1 MVITEGVGVTLFGAI
16 AAQTMPELA
25 ATFAIAGA
33 SANLAQQITGMM
45 LHTQNSISIVQ
56 VLEAAGLDAI
66 TAGAAKVLDVPALL
80 NKVNVSLGEKAFNYT
95 KAFVELA
102 TLNAAIQEIE
112 IKIGMRKSFD
122 FKTMIINAAGTVLA
136 AAITLEVKENTNNS
150 DLADEIIHHATKGLL
165 KLSVGVM
172 MDEKTPMLFA
182 KFLGDQAAMVANVGI
197 HAKTKPV
204 DYMATPQASPNDI
217 LYPQQTSFCKIPKA
231 KQMTVAND
239 DQYDLYKAYRSTTKI
254 AQNEMFEASLSAKVA
269 NHSNWQAKLDQELY
283 THQHSA
289 WAKGIMAL
297 AAMGSSNEMQTF
309 TASGDLFTRDLMQ
322 FSAGHFGK
330 KYFND
335 LENGTSTWS
344 DATEF
349 AEAATGMQ
357 MMGDIGADL
366 IYKGFGVAKNVA
378 GMFGGGVDVGEILG
392 SGDVGGK
399 NEAGLLRSRI
409 FENVEQSKTKL
420 GTKNSSNFSVLIN
433 RENALA
439 LERKIMNTP
448 LSNVE
453 VRDWY
458 NETVAPI
465 QKLEEQWIWHGVS
478 LEDRALIAYSIRSNA
493 RLQAREYMSNPQDV
507 ELLQE
512 RDIAKY
518 GNPNGPTYEY
528 LYNRYQSMGYSE
540 QEIMQ
545 SIIDNAAE
553 TNAEFNAKFTF
564 R

>member
-309 TASGDLFTRDLMQ
+309 TASGDLLTRDLMQ

-378 GMFGGGVDVGEILG
+378 GMFGGGVDVGEDEIAEEVLPKSIAKTFDCSYATRRILTEEEAYERY
-392 SGDVGGK
+392 SGGK
-399 NEAGLLRSRI
+399 AGRVGRYATTDIFKSR
-409 FENVEQSKTKL
+409 L
-420 GTKNSSNFSVLIN
+420 
-433 RENALA
+433 
-439 LERKIMNTP
+439 
-448 LSNVE
+448 
-453 VRDWY
+453 
-458 NETVAPI
+458 VAR
-465 QKLEEQWIWHGVS
+465 QKM
-478 LEDRALIAYSIRSNA
+478 A
-493 RLQAREYMSNPQDV
+493 
-507 ELLQE
+507 LLQE
-512 RDIAKY
+512 W
-518 GNPNGPTYEY
+518 GN
-528 LYNRYQSMGYSE
+528 
-540 QEIMQ
+540 
-545 SIIDNAAE
+545 SISKRGLVTLPEGTVVWEGNAAE
-553 TNAEFNAKFTF
+553 QISKSGKVLSGGATQVYIEGIDGKINSDWFDKPEFF
-564 R
+564 RGNR